1 MFKRIISFLSRAGT
15 CALLFIPQLILVGF
29 IFVPLNYLGF
39 PWWVDALIAIFT
51 AVFDK
56 LGSLVYIIVWV
67 WSFIIFVKSP
77 FNAYSV
83 IYLAFLFLYLFLMAL
98 SFKKARQ
105 RK

>member
-1 MFKRIISFLSRAGT
+1 MFKRIMSFLSRAGMFV
-15 CALLFIPQLILVGF
+15 LLSIPQLIFAGF

-39 PWWVDALIAIFT
+39 PWWVDALIAIFA

-67 WSFIIFVKSP
+67 WSFVIFVQSP

-83 IYLAFLFLYLFLMAL
+83 IYLVFLFLYFSLMVL
-98 SFKKARQ
+98 SFKKTRQ